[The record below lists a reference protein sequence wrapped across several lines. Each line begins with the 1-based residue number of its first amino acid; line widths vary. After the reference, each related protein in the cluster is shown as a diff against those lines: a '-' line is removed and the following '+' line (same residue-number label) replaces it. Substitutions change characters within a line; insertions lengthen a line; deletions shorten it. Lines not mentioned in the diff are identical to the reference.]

1 MVMGLSEE
9 VFNWVSVESTAEL
22 SVFGVTVTS
31 VSVNLQMS
39 NNLFFSV
46 LMMNPAFFESLRD
59 KPFKVMISVAPKNQK
74 SQLLRDAAPLG
85 STVA

>member
-1 MVMGLSEE
+1 MEISEE
-9 VFNWVSVESTAEL
+9 VTNWVSVESIAEL

-46 LMMNPAFFESLRD
+46 LMMNPAFFESSRD
-59 KPFKVMISVAPKNQK
+59 NPFKFIVSVAPKNQK
-74 SQLLRDAAPLG
+74 SQLLGDAAPLR

>member
-1 MVMGLSEE
+1 MVMGILEE
-9 VFNWVSVESTAEL
+9 ITNWVFVEYIAEL
-22 SVFGVTVTS
+22 SAFGVTVTS

-46 LMMNPAFFESLRD
+46 LMMNPAFFESSSD
-59 KPFKVMISVAPKNQK
+59 KPFSVIVSVAPKNQK
-74 SQLLRDAAPLG
+74 SQLLGDAAPLG